1 MKEDLISV
9 IVPIYKVEDYL
20 ENCVRS
26 IQNQTYDKLQII
38 LIEDGSPDAC
48 GLLCDKFAE
57 QDSRILVIHKEH
69 NGVSDARNVGLDVS
83 EGEYIAFVDSDDY
96 IHPQMFQIL
105 LENLQQYEADISVCS
120 FQQVHDLYFSK
131 KAFSNNVTVYRKTQ
145 TLENLYNELYVPTV
159 VTWNKIYK
167 KSLFEG
173 VRYPTGKIHEDEFIT
188 YQLLYKSNKTVY
200 TDAVLYYYLKRE
212 SSITGQKFNMNNLD
226 VMLAHEEC
234 FKFMYNYNEMD
245 LFNKAFNRYLHTV
258 ISCYFRLKKHKI
270 GSNDLLNQLKCQFDY
285 NYRKYFSETNFSFK
299 KRVRFESFIRNEH
312 FCKIINFGANFLKG
326 VKE

>member
-20 ENCVRS
+20 ENCIRS

-38 LIEDGSPDAC
+38 LVEDGSPDAC
-48 GLLCDKFAE
+48 GLICDKFAE
-57 QDSRILVIHKEH
+57 QDSRIVVIHKE
-69 NGVSDARNVGLDVS
+69 NDGVSDARNAGLDVS
-83 EGEYIAFVDSDDY
+83 EGEFIAFVDSDDY
-96 IHPQMFQIL
+96 IHPRMFQIL
-105 LENLQQYEADISVCS
+105 LENLRQYEADISVCS
-120 FQQVHDLYFSK
+120 FQQVNDFKFK
-131 KAFSNNVTVYRKTQ
+131 KNDISNHVTVYHKTQ
-145 TLENLYNELYVPTV
+145 ALENLYNEFYVRTV

-167 KSLFEG
+167 KSLFED

-188 YQLLYKSNKTVY
+188 YQLLYKSDKIVY
-200 TDAVLYYYLKRE
+200 TDAVLYNYLKRE
-212 SSITGQKFNMNNLD
+212 SSITGQKFNINKLD
-226 VMLAHEEC
+226 VIQAHEEC
-234 FKFMYNYNEMD
+234 FKFMYNHKEMD

-258 ISCYFRLKKHKI
+258 ISCYFKIKKNKL
-270 GSNDLLNQLKCQFDY
+270 GNNDLLNQLKCQFDN
-285 NYRKYFSETNFSFK
+285 NYREYFSETNFSFK